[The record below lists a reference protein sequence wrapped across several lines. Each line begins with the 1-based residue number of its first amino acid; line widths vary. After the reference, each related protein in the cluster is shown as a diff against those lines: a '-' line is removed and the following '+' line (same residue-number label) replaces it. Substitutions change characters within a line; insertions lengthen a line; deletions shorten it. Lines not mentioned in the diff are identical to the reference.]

1 MHALSL
7 LALLLPLVK
16 AKFYD
21 ECKCSSY
28 NVGSDWEQN
37 DVLTEYICTVNY
49 RTAAQ
54 YDRITKRC
62 VANPDWGTFDGGLW
76 SEDCKA
82 ASVHGYF
89 PIKNGKP
96 DLWWAP
102 ITNTDAKSS
111 C

>member
-1 MHALSL
+1 
-7 LALLLPLVK
+7 
-16 AKFYD
+16 
-21 ECKCSSY
+21 
-28 NVGSDWEQN
+28 
-37 DVLTEYICTVNY
+37 
-49 RTAAQ
+49 
-54 YDRITKRC
+54 C